1 MLRNRIEKVKKHPGK
16 KKYRKELHKRKNTLK
31 NTLKNT
37 TAFLQKLASKKNR
50 SKRLSL
56 KSKDSYINRLRQLK
70 YSKRRRPKLK
80 PTKAAGGFG
89 EPIKDIVS
97 AIRKS

>member
-16 KKYRKELHKRKNTLK
+16 KKYRKELHKR
-31 NTLKNT
+31 KNT

-89 EPIKDIVS
+89 EPTKDIVS